1 MGQYLPIVALLVLVA
16 LFAGISLIA
25 QRILVPPRPNEAKVA
40 PYECGILDTT
50 EPPERFPVR
59 FYLIAMIFI
68 VFDIEIIFFYPFT
81 QVYGALGW
89 FGLVAIGIFTA
100 AVFESFLYLISNGA
114 LDWGPPQHLRRS
126 RLHRSPER
134 TTANTVRRV
143 GLDGRAAELVRAVAA
158 EGADDASVVHGD
170 AAPAGSAHAD
180 KVGAH

>member
-89 FGLVAIGIFTA
+89 FGLIAIGIFTV

-134 TTANTVRRV
+134 TTASTVRRV
-143 GLDGRAAELVRAVAA
+143 GLDGRAAELIAAVADD
-158 EGADDASVVHGD
+158 ADDASQVETH
-170 AAPAGSAHAD
+170 